1 MDTAKLRN
9 PHLLAMIPQAGGGA
23 YRVAGL
29 CPGVLIHP
37 RGYDL
42 YIQFLAGSGKKIV
55 PIVLVQAESTGIG
68 RSVGNRRLPAQALV
82 VRSKGLF
89 DEQRNQTKWSC
100 FQTSAACGPLH
111 DSKHLSKG
119 VHPP

>member
-23 YRVAGL
+23 YRFAGL

-37 RGYDL
+37 RGYGL
-42 YIQFLAGSGKKIV
+42 YIQLLAGSGKKIV

-68 RSVGNRRLPAQALV
+68 RGVGNRRLPAQALV
-82 VRSKGLF
+82 VRSQRTFRRAEKPNQMELF
-89 DEQRNQTKWSC
+89 SNIR
-100 FQTSAACGPLH
+100 
-111 DSKHLSKG
+111 G
-119 VHPP
+119 V